1 MYRPLASPLPQYPG
15 AFSVQHPALAIGRAY
30 LKGGWGFMHEK
41 PRVLHTIPQRDKALP
56 LSELLADR
64 FWQLRLL
71 RSLGIP
77 CALSDLG
84 LAVPALAT

>member
-1 MYRPLASPLPQYPG
+1 
-15 AFSVQHPALAIGRAY
+15 
-30 LKGGWGFMHEK
+30 MHEK